1 MIDLEQFVFPL
12 LTPSLLQ
19 ILMSSDD
26 ILTLDTSYLMCD
38 IIRFLDI
45 LSQGLLKIL
54 SLTFLLN

>member
-26 ILTLDTSYLMCD
+26 ILTLILLILCATSFAFSTFSVKVCW
-38 IIRFLDI
+38 RF
-45 LSQGLLKIL
+45 
-54 SLTFLLN
+54 